1 LTLQIDVNMNGLPW
15 NVSER
20 HVTKALSELGITEDT
35 YDFVLY
41 VFPESINFE
50 DNAALAYMN

>member
-1 LTLQIDVNMNGLPW
+1 MNGLPW